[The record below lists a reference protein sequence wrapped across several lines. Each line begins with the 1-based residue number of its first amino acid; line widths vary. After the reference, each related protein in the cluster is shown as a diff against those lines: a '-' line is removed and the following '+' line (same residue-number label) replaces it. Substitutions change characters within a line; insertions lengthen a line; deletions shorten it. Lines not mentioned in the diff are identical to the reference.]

1 MSLRARIGIAVGGI
15 GLVVAIVLLVFS
27 VSGGLFNPRD
37 DASSPPTPTGS
48 DVSATPLST
57 PTPLA
62 PSLSPAPPTTPTSEP
77 DSPNPTPVPTPKSA
91 ALILA
96 AWQAG
101 PDGISASAFVQDVV
115 EEGGT
120 CFLHAQ
126 LGDVIREAT
135 APATPTGQ
143 NVSCGFVTIPPSELT
158 PGDWTIWFD
167 YSSPT
172 SAATSGAVTLGYGK
186 DQ

>member
-1 MSLRARIGIAVGGI
+1 MSLRARIGIAVGGVV
-15 GLVVAIVLLVFS
+15 LVAAIVLIVFV
-27 VSGGLFNPRD
+27 VSGGFAGPRG

-48 DVSATPLST
+48 GASAIPLST

-62 PSLSPAPPTTPTSEP
+62 PSLSPAPPTTPTSAP
-77 DSPNPTPVPTPKSA
+77 DSPDPTPAPTAKTA

-101 PDGISASAFVQDVV
+101 PEGISASAFVQDVV

-120 CFLHAQ
+120 CVLHAQ

-143 NVSCGFVTIPPSELT
+143 NVSCGFVMIPPSELT

-172 SAATSGAVTLGYGK
+172 TAATSGAVTLGYGK